1 MLDPRFRG
9 DDKCTEHPHV
19 TEALHLRANHPL
31 RCRTRLISFTTGFV
45 GAKWLA
51 AARSVFVKQDSTI
64 EFRCVNEQCKEIL
77 SFSILAV
84 DERTAVR
91 CAGCGKEYVFN
102 GELRGKFQKFA
113 RLVEAVRDAEDILGQ
128 TNVGLD
134 IMGHSVQVPYRILL
148 TRMNTFLT
156 LDIGGAKFNFR
167 LRVEPLKE

>member
-1 MLDPRFRG
+1 M
-9 DDKCTEHPHV
+9 
-19 TEALHLRANHPL
+19 
-31 RCRTRLISFTTGFV
+31 
-45 GAKWLA
+45 
-51 AARSVFVKQDSTI
+51 KQDSTI

-91 CAGCGKEYVFN
+91 CVGCGKEYVFN
-102 GELRGKFQKFA
+102 GELRDKFQKFA
-113 RLVEAVRDAEDILGQ
+113 KLVEAVRDAEDILGQ

-156 LDIGGAKFNFR
+156 LDIGGTKFNFR
-167 LRVEPLKE
+167 LRVEPLVE